1 MSDLRDMLPT
11 DRGFVVDSWAK
22 SARRKWKALTK
33 DERYARAARL
43 VDASRVVV
51 LGGANG
57 VVHAWAA
64 ASDGK
69 LLYVYVAK
77 KLRGFG
83 LARKVTDAALSGA
96 RKEAA

>member
-43 VDASRVVV
+43 VNASRVVV

-57 VVHAWAA
+57 FIAAWAA
-64 ASDGK
+64 ASGGK
-69 LLYVYVAK
+69 LQYVYVAK
-77 KLRGFG
+77 NLRGFG
-83 LARKVTDAALSGA
+83 LARKVIDAALERS